1 MNLLMQE
8 LKRSYR
14 SWAYY
19 TFSLLATFVIFVY
32 FFSFFKE
39 DAALLD
45 RLLQNFP
52 PEFKAAFG
60 FADVKLG
67 EISGYLSFV
76 CSYIVL
82 VGAVY
87 GMKLGVSLL
96 SEESRKKTSDFLLA
110 KPIRRVQVVT
120 AKLVA
125 ALALLVAQNI
135 ALFGLGLLT
144 IKLVIEDP
152 VDIPVFTLQSF
163 TTLYVQLFFLGLGF
177 AIAALASRIKS
188 VMPVALGIVFFFFI
202 IEMINES
209 LLLKELTY
217 VTPFAYFKGSGILAN
232 RHYDPVYLTI
242 DLAFFVVMTA
252 LSYWLYQRKDIH
264 AV

>member
-1 MNLLMQE
+1 MNLLLAE
-8 LKRSYR
+8 LKRSLR
-14 SWAYY
+14 SWVYY
-19 TFSLLATFVIFVY
+19 TFSLLATFVIFAW

-96 SEESRKKTSDFLLA
+96 SEESRKKTADFLLS
-110 KPIRRVQVVT
+110 KPVRRFQVVS
-120 AKLVA
+120 AKLAA
-125 ALALLVAQNI
+125 ALTFLIAQNI
-135 ALFGLGLLT
+135 ILFGLGLLSL
-144 IKLVIEDP
+144 KLT
-152 VDIPVFTLQSF
+152 VDEPIDITVFTLQTF

-177 AIAALASRIKS
+177 VIAALLNRIKS
-188 VMPVALGIVFFFFI
+188 VMPIALGIVFFFFI

-209 LLLKELTY
+209 LHLKELTY
-217 VTPFAYFKGSGILAN
+217 ITPFAYFRGSSILAN

-252 LSYWLYQRKDIH
+252 LSFYIYQKKDIH